1 MGKFCITK
9 DDYIIV
15 TLRGDLDHHITQE
28 LKQEIDQLITE
39 KRIINIVF
47 DFMKVSFMD
56 SSGIGLIMGRY
67 KKIKPMEGTIY
78 VCNLSISIQR
88 IFKLSGLFS
97 ITKHS
102 FEIDHLVK
110 EATYEQ
116 DEDGI

>member
-1 MGKFCITK
+1 MGNFCKTK

-15 TLRGDLDHHITQE
+15 TLVGDLDHHITQE
-28 LKQEIDQLITE
+28 LKVEIDQLITD
-39 KRIINIVF
+39 KRIFNIVF

-56 SSGIGLIMGRY
+56 SSGIGLIIGRY
-67 KKIKPMEGTIY
+67 KKIKPMNGEIY
-78 VCNLSISIQR
+78 VSNLSISIQR
-88 IFKLSGLFS
+88 IFKLSGLYN

-110 EATYEQ
+110 EVTYEQ

>member
-1 MGKFCITK
+1 MSKDIT
-9 DDYIIV
+9 IPFAIH
-15 TLRGDLDHHITQE
+15 LDHGKSVQLCKDCIDEMITN
-28 LKQEIDQLITE
+28 
-39 KRIINIVF
+39 KRIFNIVF
-47 DFMKVSFMD
+47 DFINVSFMD

-67 KKIKPMEGTIY
+67 KKIKPMNGEIY

-88 IFKLSGLFS
+88 IFKLSGLFN

-102 FEIDHLVK
+102 FDIDHLVK